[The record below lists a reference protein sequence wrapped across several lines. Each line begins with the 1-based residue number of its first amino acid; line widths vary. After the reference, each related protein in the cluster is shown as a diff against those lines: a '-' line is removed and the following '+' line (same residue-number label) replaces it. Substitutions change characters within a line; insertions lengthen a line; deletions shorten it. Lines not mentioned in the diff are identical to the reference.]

1 MFISFASNSTYI
13 TRLVKSLWHQSNR
26 SFSFSSLQIEHNFI
40 VIEHQEISLLKA
52 KRLILRRTQ
61 ARTQRHGQP
70 AIRRTIPK
78 NEVRPHPVRICPVR
92 VRGRPSASADR
103 SKYFVSKNFQVPSR
117 GCMTESTR
125 KIKEQRFC
133 LPQKTLD
140 AYEMGQLARRQHA
153 HLVHSPHVTLKNS
166 EDFYKFL
173 GWRQVP
179 PPGAPGDPQKC
190 IISK

>member
-1 MFISFASNSTYI
+1 M
-13 TRLVKSLWHQSNR
+13 
-26 SFSFSSLQIEHNFI
+26 
-40 VIEHQEISLLKA
+40 
-52 KRLILRRTQ
+52 
-61 ARTQRHGQP
+61 
-70 AIRRTIPK
+70 
-78 NEVRPHPVRICPVR
+78 RPHPVRICPVR

-179 PPGAPGDPQKC
+179 PPWGPWGPPKMHNFKIKCTNIKNQNSKFPKFLYKIINLRYKPTCTTINQSFRTKPTRAQIRKGLEPQIMFPK
-190 IISK
+190 S

>member
-13 TRLVKSLWHQSNR
+13 TRPVKSLWHQSNR
-26 SFSFSSLQIEHNFI
+26 SFSFPSLQIEHNFI

-78 NEVRPHPVRICPVR
+78 NEVRPHPVRICLVR

-103 SKYFVSKNFQVPSR
+103 SKYFVFKNFQVPSR
-117 GCMTESTR
+117 GFMTESTW
-125 KIKEQRFC
+125 KIKEQRAQREFC
-133 LPQKTLD
+133 SYFPFIENVRRVRNGTTCKKTTRSSRAFSSRD
-140 AYEMGQLARRQHA
+140 PIRQRR
-153 HLVHSPHVTLKNS
+153 
-166 EDFYKFL
+166 FL
-173 GWRQVP
+173 
-179 PPGAPGDPQKC
+179 
-190 IISK
+190 